1 MVLNPDKC
9 CFTLLGVDDELRTNL
24 VSGDETL
31 KNSKVEKVLGIII
44 DNKLNFATHL
54 LNITKNA
61 NIKFNAPKKKVFKNT

>member
-31 KNSKVEKVLGIII
+31 KTV
-44 DNKLNFATHL
+44 
-54 LNITKNA
+54 
-61 NIKFNAPKKKVFKNT
+61 KKKKS